1 MKYLI
6 VGGTGSIGY
15 KLVDELLQIGHTI
28 YVTTSKK
35 EKEDSTKKI
44 YYLTSNNLEILDIC
58 GKLDGVVWA
67 HGVNVNDNIEN
78 TIELTSLLDTN
89 VVFIVNTLQYMINKN
104 ILKDGSKLVIISSIW
119 EKLSR
124 DNKLSYSISKSAL
137 SGLVKSA
144 AYELSARN
152 ILINNVCPGPID
164 NEMTRNTLK
173 AEQLEYLKNYM
184 KFGRLVTLDDVWKT
198 VKFLLIDNTGITGQ
212 SIMVDLGFCG
222 IKKYN

>member
-1 MKYLI
+1 
-6 VGGTGSIGY
+6 
-15 KLVDELLQIGHTI
+15 
-28 YVTTSKK
+28 
-35 EKEDSTKKI
+35 
-44 YYLTSNNLEILDIC
+44 
-58 GKLDGVVWA
+58 
-67 HGVNVNDNIEN
+67 
-78 TIELTSLLDTN
+78 
-89 VVFIVNTLQYMINKN
+89 MINKN

-124 DNKLSYSISKSAL
+124 DNKLYYSISKSAL

-173 AEQLEYLKNYM
+173 AEQLEYLKTYM
-184 KFGRLVTLDDVWKT
+184 KFGRLVTLDDVWNT

>member
-1 MKYLI
+1 MSYLVI
-6 VGGTGSIGY
+6 GGSGSIGLHVVNNLRCLNY
-15 KLVDELLQIGHTI
+15 TVSI
-28 YVTTSKK
+28 TTSKN
-35 EKEDSTKKI
+35 EKEDISNNV
-44 YYLTSNNLEILDIC
+44 YYLATNNLEVLNKF

-67 HGVNVNDNIEN
+67 HGMNVNDNIEDTN
-78 TIELTSLLDTN
+78 CLNSLLETN
-89 VVFIVNTLQYMINKN
+89 VIFIVNTLQYMLKENIINS
-104 ILKDGSKLVIISSIW
+104 GSNLVIISSIW

-144 AYELSARN
+144 SYELSAKN

-173 AEQLEYLKNYM
+173 PEQLEYLTNYM
-184 KFGRLVTLDDVWKT
+184 KFGRLVTLDDVWRT
-198 VKFLLIDNTGITGQ
+198 VKFLLLDNTGITGQ

>member
-1 MKYLI
+1 MSYLVI
-6 VGGTGSIGY
+6 GGSGSIGLHVVNNLRCLNY
-15 KLVDELLQIGHTI
+15 TVYI
-28 YVTTSKK
+28 TTSKK
-35 EKEDSTKKI
+35 EKEDISNNV
-44 YYLTSNNLEILDIC
+44 YYLATNNLEVLNKF

-67 HGVNVNDNIEN
+67 HGMNVNDNIEDTN
-78 TIELTSLLDTN
+78 CLNSLLETN
-89 VVFIVNTLQYMINKN
+89 VIFIVNTLQYMLKENIINS
-104 ILKDGSKLVIISSIW
+104 GSNLVIISSIW

-144 AYELSARN
+144 SYELSAKN

-173 AEQLEYLKNYM
+173 PEQLEYLTNYM
-184 KFGRLVTLDDVWKT
+184 KFGRLVTLDDVWRT
-198 VKFLLIDNTGITGQ
+198 VKFLLLDNTGITGQ